1 MTTSLEATVAMLARQ
16 VVMLERQVSA
26 LMLRRGAPFA
36 LARTTL
42 AVNDTGPVQTV
53 QAQLDAL
60 STRDNIPV
68 LYGFGVT
75 GSPPMGTDLHL
86 AFLDGDR
93 AKSLAI
99 AGGRFRRVE
108 CPGRRM
114 ARLHCDPR
122 SLGRGQDDRSVS
134 HAKVAVCDTSR
145 AFFRSAD
152 PTELAL
158 RPNIEIGV
166 LLSAPASAAS
176 IRDRIQPLTHSG
188 VLFQAAL

>member
-1 MTTSLEATVAMLARQ
+1 MSTSLEATVAMLARQ

-60 STRDNIPV
+60 STRDNIPL

-75 GSPPMGTDLHL
+75 GSPPIGTDLHL

-93 AKSLAI
+93 SKSVAI
-99 AGGRFRRVE
+99 AGGHQTYRLRGLLVGDSALYDIRGATVWLTSAGPAINGAGQPTTVTGDLHVTGAVIAGFGGPDQVNLQTHRTTEVE
-108 CPGRRM
+108 FGT
-114 ARLHCDPR
+114 
-122 SLGRGQDDRSVS
+122 G
-134 HAKVAVCDTSR
+134 TSGPPE
-145 AFFRSAD
+145 AG
-152 PTELAL
+152 T
-158 RPNIEIGV
+158 
-166 LLSAPASAAS
+166 
-176 IRDRIQPLTHSG
+176 
-188 VLFQAAL
+188 